1 VHSYIL
7 IRSLIKWLP
16 IRKGGSKNPELWLSP
31 SGIVAQFSP
40 DYSVKKGMDI
50 KIDSLIPF
58 DTLRTDLEH
67 VFSVVEK
74 NGTVVLLKDNKPV
87 YIVLKYYAQAIEIDS
102 APEKEINYTLQE
114 AMKVILSEAEDKT
127 MHASKLEDEIYDR
140 RLYLQKNGKKAQ
152 YTQIRA
158 RCGHYPDM
166 FEALPGN
173 YIKLKG

>member
-1 VHSYIL
+1 
-7 IRSLIKWLP
+7 
-16 IRKGGSKNPELWLSP
+16 
-31 SGIVAQFSP
+31 
-40 DYSVKKGMDI
+40 MDI

-74 NGTVVLLKDNKPV
+74 NGKVVLLKDNKPV
-87 YIVLKYYAQAIEIDS
+87 YIILKYETQAIEANTIPD
-102 APEKEINYTLQE
+102 KQINYTLQE
-114 AMKVILSEAEDKT
+114 AMKIVLSEAENKT
-127 MHASKLEDEIYDR
+127 LHASKLADEIYER
-140 RLYLQKNGKKAQ
+140 RLYLQKNGNKAQ

-173 YIKLKG
+173 FIKLKEV

>member
-1 VHSYIL
+1 
-7 IRSLIKWLP
+7 
-16 IRKGGSKNPELWLSP
+16 
-31 SGIVAQFSP
+31 
-40 DYSVKKGMDI
+40 MDV

-58 DTLRTDLEH
+58 DLLRTDLEH

-74 NGTVVLLKDNKPV
+74 NGKVVLLKDNKPA
-87 YIVLKYYAQAIEIDS
+87 YIVLKYDDESIVAENVTDKHA
-102 APEKEINYTLQE
+102 NYTLQE
-114 AMKVILSEAEDKT
+114 AMKIVLSEVENKT
-127 MHASKLEDEIYDR
+127 MHASELADEIFKR

-173 YIKLKG
+173 FIKLKR

>member
-1 VHSYIL
+1 
-7 IRSLIKWLP
+7 
-16 IRKGGSKNPELWLSP
+16 
-31 SGIVAQFSP
+31 
-40 DYSVKKGMDI
+40 MDI

-74 NGTVVLLKDNKPV
+74 NGKVVLLKDNKPA
-87 YIVLKYYAQAIEIDS
+87 YILMKYDTQAIEVDTV
-102 APEKEINYTLQE
+102 PDKQINYTLQE
-114 AMKVILSEAEDKT
+114 AMKIVLSGAENKT
-127 MHASKLEDEIYDR
+127 MHASKLADEIYER
-140 RLYLQKNGKKAQ
+140 RLYLQKNGNKAQ

-173 YIKLKG
+173 YIKLLNVKF

>member
-1 VHSYIL
+1 
-7 IRSLIKWLP
+7 
-16 IRKGGSKNPELWLSP
+16 
-31 SGIVAQFSP
+31 
-40 DYSVKKGMDI
+40 MDI

-74 NGTVVLLKDNKPV
+74 NGKVVLLKHNKPA
-87 YIVLKYYAQAIEIDS
+87 YILMKYDTQAIQVDTV
-102 APEKEINYTLQE
+102 PDKQVNYTLQE
-114 AMKVILSEAEDKT
+114 AMKIVLSEAENKT
-127 MHASKLEDEIYDR
+127 MHASKLADEIYER
-140 RLYLQKNGKKAQ
+140 RLYLQKNGNKAQ

-173 YIKLKG
+173 FIKLKEV

>member
-1 VHSYIL
+1 
-7 IRSLIKWLP
+7 
-16 IRKGGSKNPELWLSP
+16 
-31 SGIVAQFSP
+31 
-40 DYSVKKGMDI
+40 MDI

-74 NGTVVLLKDNKPV
+74 NGKVVLLKDNKPV
-87 YIVLKYYAQAIEIDS
+87 YIVLKYDAQAIDIDS

-114 AMKVILSEAEDKT
+114 AMKIVLSEADNKT
-127 MHASKLEDEIYDR
+127 MHASKLADEIYER

-158 RCGHYPDM
+158 RCGHYPDL

-173 YIKLKG
+173 HIKLKEE

>member
-1 VHSYIL
+1 
-7 IRSLIKWLP
+7 
-16 IRKGGSKNPELWLSP
+16 
-31 SGIVAQFSP
+31 
-40 DYSVKKGMDI
+40 MDI

-74 NGTVVLLKDNKPV
+74 NGKVVLLQDNKPA
-87 YIVLKYYAQAIEIDS
+87 YILMKYDTQAIEVDTV
-102 APEKEINYTLQE
+102 PNKQINYTLQE
-114 AMKVILSEAEDKT
+114 AMKIVLSDAEDKT
-127 MHASKLEDEIYDR
+127 MHASKLADEIYER
-140 RLYLQKNGKKAQ
+140 RLYLQKNGNKAQ

-173 YIKLKG
+173 FIKLKG